1 MAYGTLQSWLPV
13 ILCNLAF
20 SIGGASYI
28 YRYTFTENGII
39 ISQEKTGEVVA
50 FRR

>member
-1 MAYGTLQSWLPV
+1 MAYGTLQSWSTV
-13 ILCNLAF
+13 ILCNLAI

-28 YRYTFTENGII
+28 YTYAFTENGTI